1 MAWLYLEPEEFL
13 VVYLIFVEDYN
24 QEEVAEELEL
34 GQASVSR
41 YLKKGLTKL
50 KKTLDESLDVD

>member
-1 MAWLYLEPEEFL
+1 
-13 VVYLIFVEDYN
+13 VEDYN

-50 KKTLDESLDVD
+50 KKTLDESLEVD